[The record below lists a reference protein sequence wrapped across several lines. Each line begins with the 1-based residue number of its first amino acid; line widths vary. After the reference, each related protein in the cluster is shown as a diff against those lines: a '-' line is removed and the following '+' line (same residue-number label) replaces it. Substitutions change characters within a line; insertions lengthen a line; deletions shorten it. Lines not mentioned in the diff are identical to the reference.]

1 MIAKLLQSGVN
12 IFRDEKKNLCIQ
24 MVAFVILP
32 ILYLVFLNINAV
44 VLGQSIGDILQKS
57 ATECLNM
64 ILMFASLYSGYIV
77 WAYFKNQAS
86 RFTMMSYGIV
96 FVTQVVQKNVITLAI
111 MIFYLYQFVGFH
123 GIKQRWQEA
132 KWEKGI
138 LTIPAAL
145 LVLLVSA
152 GVIFVRTRL

>member
-1 MIAKLLQSGVN
+1 MIAKLLKSGVDV
-12 IFRDEKKNLCIQ
+12 FRDEKKNLFIQ
-24 MVAFVILP
+24 MIAFVVLP
-32 ILYLVFLNINAV
+32 ILYLIFLNINAV
-44 VLGQSIGDILQKS
+44 VLGQSIGDILKNS

-86 RFTMMSYGIV
+86 RFIMMSYGIV
-96 FVTQVVQKNVITLAI
+96 FVTQIIQRNAITLLI
-111 MIFYLYQFVGFH
+111 MIFYLYQFVGLN